1 MRRSLKILSRLMLIL
16 SKLIRVLFFILF
28 LSNTA
33 PILER
38 PEGSLAGGGA
48 VNVIEKKLK
57 QRARRAVAKIVAE
70 RQGMIGGCAS
80 EVKPERCLDGID
92 FRCKIVDLGNLCWA
106 NKPIAEEI
114 QTRQYRAPEVI
125 LQSGYSFP
133 VDMWSF
139 ACTAFELATG
149 EMIFAP
155 KPGPGFSEDAVLH
168 LYRNTFCL

>member
-38 PEGSLAGGGA
+38 PEGSLADGGA

-92 FRCKIVDLGNLCWA
+92 FRCKIVDLGVNRLRKKFKRDSIEPLKLYYNLG
-106 NKPIAEEI
+106 
-114 QTRQYRAPEVI
+114 TRSRLICGHLLAPLLNSLLV
-125 LQSGYSFP
+125 
-133 VDMWSF
+133 
-139 ACTAFELATG
+139 
-149 EMIFAP
+149 
-155 KPGPGFSEDAVLH
+155 K
-168 LYRNTFCL
+168 